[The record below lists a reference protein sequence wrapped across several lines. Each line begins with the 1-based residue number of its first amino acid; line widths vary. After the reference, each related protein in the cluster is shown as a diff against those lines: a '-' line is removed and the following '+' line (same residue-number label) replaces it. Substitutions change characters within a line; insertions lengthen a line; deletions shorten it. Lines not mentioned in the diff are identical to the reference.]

1 VQLGRPGIVLEAH
14 IDRLKRLAEA
24 VMRVGPVAIPVRAFQ
39 RIMQRE
45 VMLFAGGASFFALLG
60 LFPAFAV
67 LASVYGLVHDE
78 AEAYEQVSAL
88 AQLLPPDVGRFLM
101 NQLSLL
107 ATTSTAVLTVQ
118 GAIALVVA
126 LFAASRGTKAVIT
139 GLNAIA
145 GREGLRSLVRYN
157 FVALMAVLVGI
168 GLLIAANLTVIFVPA
183 LLHPVFDVLGLDGRE
198 ADVLINPVTLSVAG
212 MFLVLALLYRYVM
225 QRKGETSWAA
235 CLIGAGAST
244 SLWLTLSAGFT
255 GYVSAFVNASIYGS
269 LGAVIVFL
277 IWIYWAAYVL
287 FFGGAIAVETD
298 KEYFRK
304 NGL

>member
-1 VQLGRPGIVLEAH
+1 MVLKAQL
-14 IDRLKRLAEA
+14 DRLKPLTGAI
-24 VMRVGPVAIPVRAFQ
+24 MRIGPVAIPVRAFH
-39 RIMQRE
+39 RIIRRE

-67 LASVYGLVHDE
+67 LASIYGLIQDE
-78 AEAYEQVSAL
+78 AGAYEQVSRMTGM
-88 AQLLPPDVGRFLM
+88 LPPDVSRFLM

-107 ATTSTAVLTVQ
+107 AATSPTALTLQ
-118 GAIALVVA
+118 GAIALMVA

-145 GREGLRSLVRYN
+145 GREGLRSVVRYN

-168 GLLIAANLTVIFVPA
+168 GLLIAANLTIIFVPA
-183 LLHPVFDVLGLDGRE
+183 VLSPALEALGLDG
-198 ADVLINPVTLSVAG
+198 AGAGLVINPVTLSVGG

-225 QRKGETSWAA
+225 QRSGETSWAA
-235 CLIGAGAST
+235 CLIGAGTST
-244 SLWLTLSAGFT
+244 VLWLTLSAGFT
-255 GYVSAFVNASIYGS
+255 GYVSAFVNASAYGS

-298 KEYFRK
+298 KEYCRRK
-304 NGL
+304 HE

>member
-1 VQLGRPGIVLEAH
+1 MLKAQL
-14 IDRLKRLAEA
+14 DRLKPLAEA
-24 VMRVGPVAIPVRAFQ
+24 VMRIGPVAVPVRAFH
-39 RIMQRE
+39 RIIQRE

-67 LASVYGLVHDE
+67 LASIYGLIHDE
-78 AEAYEQVSAL
+78 AEAYEQVSRMAEM
-88 AQLLPPDVGRFLM
+88 LPPDVGRFLM
-101 NQLSLL
+101 NQISLL
-107 ATTSTAVLTVQ
+107 TTTSSTALTLQ
-118 GAIALVVA
+118 GSIALLIA
-126 LFAASRGTKAVIT
+126 LWAASRGTKAVIT
-139 GLNAIA
+139 GLNSIA

-183 LLHPVFDVLGLDGRE
+183 VLSPALEALGLDGGE
-198 ADVLINPVTLSVAG
+198 VGLLINPVTLSVGG

-225 QRKGETSWAA
+225 QRTGETSWAA
-235 CLIGAGAST
+235 CLIGAATST
-244 SLWLTLSAGFT
+244 VLWMTLSAGFT

-287 FFGGAIAVETD
+287 FFGGAIAVEAD
-298 KEYFRK
+298 KEYFRR
-304 NGL
+304 NDG

>member
-1 VQLGRPGIVLEAH
+1 
-14 IDRLKRLAEA
+14 
-24 VMRVGPVAIPVRAFQ
+24 MRIGPVAIPVRAFQ
-39 RIMQRE
+39 RIFQRE

-67 LASVYGLVHDE
+67 LASVYGLIHDE
-78 AEAYEQVSAL
+78 AGAYEQVSEM
-88 AQLLPPDVGRFLM
+88 AQLLPDDVGRFLM

-107 ATTSTAVLTVQ
+107 ATTSSTALTLQ
-118 GAIALVVA
+118 GAIALVIA
-126 LFAASRGTKAVIT
+126 LFAASRGAKAVIT

-157 FVALMAVLVGI
+157 LVALMAVLVGI

-183 LLHPVFDVLGLDGRE
+183 LLHPALDALGLDGR
-198 ADVLINPVTLSVAG
+198 DVDTVINPVTLSLGG

-225 QRKGETSWAA
+225 QRTGETSWAA
-235 CLIGAGAST
+235 CLIGAGTST
-244 SLWLTLSAGFT
+244 LLWLTLSAGFT
-255 GYVSAFVNASIYGS
+255 SYVTAFVNASIYGS

-298 KEYFRK
+298 KHYFRQ
-304 NGL
+304 NDQ

>member
-1 VQLGRPGIVLEAH
+1 MLKTQL
-14 IDRLKRLAEA
+14 DRLKPLAEA
-24 VMRVGPVAIPVRAFQ
+24 VMRIGPVAVPVRAFH
-39 RIMQRE
+39 RIIQRE

-67 LASVYGLVHDE
+67 LASIYGLIHDE
-78 AEAYEQVSAL
+78 AEAYEQVSRMAEM
-88 AQLLPPDVGRFLM
+88 LPPDVGRFLM

-107 ATTSTAVLTVQ
+107 ATTSSTALTLQ
-118 GAIALVVA
+118 GAIALVIA

-139 GLNAIA
+139 GLNSIA

-157 FVALMAVLVGI
+157 FVAMMAVLVGI
-168 GLLIAANLTVIFVPA
+168 GLLIAANLTIIFVPA
-183 LLHPVFDVLGLDGRE
+183 VLSPALEVLGLDGE
-198 ADVLINPVTLSVAG
+198 EVGLLINPVTLSVGG

-225 QRKGETSWAA
+225 QRTGETSWAA
-235 CLIGAGAST
+235 CLIGAATST
-244 SLWLTLSAGFT
+244 VLWMTLSAGFA

-298 KEYFRK
+298 KEYFRR
-304 NGL
+304 NGG

>member
-1 VQLGRPGIVLEAH
+1 MLKAQL
-14 IDRLKRLAEA
+14 DRLKPLTEA
-24 VMRVGPVAIPVRAFQ
+24 IMRIGPVAIPVRAFH
-39 RIMQRE
+39 RIIQRE

-67 LASVYGLVHDE
+67 LASVYGLIHDE
-78 AEAYEQVSAL
+78 AEAYEQVSRMAE
-88 AQLLPPDVGRFLM
+88 LLPPDVGRFLM
-101 NQLSLL
+101 NQLALL
-107 ATTSTAVLTVQ
+107 ATTSSTALTLQ
-118 GAIALVVA
+118 GAIALLIA
-126 LFAASRGTKAVIT
+126 LWAASRGTKAVIT

-168 GLLIAANLTVIFVPA
+168 GLLIAANLTIIFVPA
-183 LLHPVFDVLGLDGRE
+183 VLSPALEALGLDGGE
-198 ADVLINPVTLSVAG
+198 IGLLINPVTLSVGG
-212 MFLVLALLYRYVM
+212 MFLVLVLLYRYVM
-225 QRKGETSWAA
+225 QRTGETSWAA
-235 CLIGAGAST
+235 CLIGAGTST
-244 SLWLTLSAGFT
+244 VLWLTLSAGFT
-255 GYVSAFVNASIYGS
+255 GYVTAFVNASIYGS

-304 NGL
+304 NGD

>member
-1 VQLGRPGIVLEAH
+1 MLNAIK
-14 IDRLKRLAEA
+14 DRLRRLAGT
-24 VMRVGPVAIPVRAFQ
+24 VMSIGPVAIPVRAFQ
-39 RIMQRE
+39 RIFQRE

-67 LASVYGLVHDE
+67 LASIYGLIHDE
-78 AEAYEQVSAL
+78 AGAYEQVSAM
-88 AQLLPPDVGRFLM
+88 AELLPADVGRFLM

-107 ATTSTAVLTVQ
+107 TTTSSTALTLQ
-118 GAIALVVA
+118 GGIALVIA
-126 LFAASRGTKAVIT
+126 LFAASRGAKAVIT

-157 FVALMAVLVGI
+157 FVAMMAVLVGI

-183 LLHPVFDVLGLDGRE
+183 LLHPALEALGLDGR
-198 ADVLINPVTLSVAG
+198 DVDTVINPVTLSVGG

-225 QRKGETSWAA
+225 QRTGETSWAA

-244 SLWLTLSAGFT
+244 VLWLTLSAGFT
-255 GYVSAFVNASIYGS
+255 SYVTAFVNASIYGS

-287 FFGGAIAVETD
+287 FFGGAVAVETD
-298 KEYFRK
+298 REYFRK
-304 NGL
+304 DGQ